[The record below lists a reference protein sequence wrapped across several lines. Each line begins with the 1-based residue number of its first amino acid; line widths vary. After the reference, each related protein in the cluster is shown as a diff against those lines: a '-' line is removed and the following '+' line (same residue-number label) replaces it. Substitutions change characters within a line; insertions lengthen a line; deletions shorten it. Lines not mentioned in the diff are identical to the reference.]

1 MVEPVMARAAM
12 SCAPVH
18 EVKFTCLDLKAV
30 EVDGSFEGYASV
42 FDREDMSRDVVLP
55 GAFADSLRQR
65 GPHGVKMLFQHDAN
79 QPIGVWTALKEDARG
94 LYAQG
99 RLMPEVAKAREVHAL
114 MRAGALDGLSIG
126 FRTVKGRRDRASGVR
141 RLAKVDLW
149 EISVV
154 TFPLLP
160 EARVA
165 TMKARPFDGATPT
178 ERDFER
184 WLTRD
189 AGLTRKEAR
198 ALMGA
203 GFDGLKA
210 LRDAGQATPEAQ
222 LAARIGA
229 RHRIELSL
237 RSRAHAIGERREE
250 CPSRC
255 QGDVRRR
262 LVGVF
267 RAPTDR
273 RLGRRLFPPRSV
285 VGVGR
290 YRRDWHRR
298 LLAACRLARGTRATR
313 GARVTGLPITMRQTC
328 AALCRA
334 T

>member
-1 MVEPVMARAAM
+1 MVEPLTARAA
-12 SCAPVH
+12 SFCAPAH

-30 EVDGSFEGYASV
+30 EVDGSFEGYASL
-42 FDREDMSRDVVLP
+42 FHREDMSRDVVLP
-55 GAFADSLRQR
+55 GAFSESLARR
-65 GPHGVKMLFQHDAN
+65 GPAGVKMLFQHDAN
-79 QPIGVWTALKEDARG
+79 QPIGVWATLKEDARG

-126 FRTVKGRRDRASGVR
+126 FRTVKGRRDRATGVR

-165 TMKARPFDGATPT
+165 SMKGRLTGDAT

-203 GFDGLKA
+203 GISGLKA
-210 LRDAGQATPEAQ
+210 LRDAGQDSSEASTEAQ
-222 LAARIGA
+222 LAARISAAA
-229 RHRIELSL
+229 RAL
-237 RSRAHAIGERREE
+237 RYNPAS
-250 CPSRC
+250 
-255 QGDVRRR
+255 
-262 LVGVF
+262 
-267 RAPTDR
+267 
-273 RLGRRLFPPRSV
+273 
-285 VGVGR
+285 
-290 YRRDWHRR
+290 
-298 LLAACRLARGTRATR
+298 
-313 GARVTGLPITMRQTC
+313 
-328 AALCRA
+328 
-334 T
+334 